1 MSTSLPR
8 MSSSPPSS
16 PSYTPLE
23 SPTPS
28 LASLPVRQVPGS
40 YGLPLIG
47 PLWDRLDYFWF
58 SGPESFLRKRM
69 DKYKSSVFRT
79 NIPPSFPFFIKTNPK
94 MIAVLDVKAFK
105 SLFDMEVVE
114 KRDVLIGD
122 YMPSTSFTGNMRVG
136 VYLDPSE
143 PKHSQACIISSS
155 IYVKEFCTDILKR
168 GSKQW
173 VPELLTNLDTMW
185 NTIEKE
191 VTEKG
196 SSSIFIPLL
205 KAMFRFLTKA
215 IVGAD
220 PLPSLGEN
228 AFVSFVL
235 WIALQL
241 LPTQSINIL
250 QPLEEIFL
258 HSFSYP
264 SFLVQPGYQKLY
276 NFIKTQG
283 QDVVQRGVSEFG
295 LSEDEAIHNL
305 LFVLGFNAF
314 GGFSVFLPFLL
325 GNLGNDQTGL
335 QARLRE
341 EVRSKIDPTQPIS
354 FDSVSQLDLVQSFVY
369 ESLRFQPPV
378 PAQFARARKDFV
390 LYSHDA
396 GFPIK
401 KGELL
406 FGYQPL
412 AMRDAKVFDEP
423 ERFVADRFTEG
434 KGGRGLLEYLY
445 WSNGPQTGSP
455 SSANKQCVAKDH
467 VVFTA
472 CVIVADLF
480 RRYDSFGGTVG
491 SITAVE
497 KAK

>member
-1 MSTSLPR
+1 MATMGAIMMSTSLMPR
-8 MSSSPPSS
+8 MSSSSPPSS
-16 PSYTPLE
+16 SPSFTPLE

-28 LASLPVRQVPGS
+28 LSSLPVRPLPGS

-58 SGPESFLRKRM
+58 SGPDKFLRKRM

-105 SLFDMEVVE
+105 SLFDMDVVE

-136 VYLDPSE
+136 
-143 PKHSQACIISSS
+143 
-155 IYVKEFCTDILKR
+155 VKEFCTDILKR

-185 NTIEKE
+185 NTIEKD

-196 SSSIFIPLL
+196 SSTFFFPLQ

-220 PLPSLGEN
+220 PPPSLGEN
-228 AFVSFVL
+228 AYISFDL
-235 WIALQL
+235 WLALQI

-264 SFLVQPGYQKLY
+264 FFLVQSGYQKLY
-276 NFIKTQG
+276 NFIKTEG
-283 QDVVQRGVSEFG
+283 QDVVRRGVSDFG

-314 GGFSVFLPFLL
+314 GGFSVFLPVLL

-335 QARLRE
+335 QTRLRE
-341 EVRSKIDPTQPIS
+341 EVRSKIDPTRPIS
-354 FDSVSQLDLVQSFVY
+354 FDSVSELELVQSFVY

-390 LYSHDA
+390 LYSHEA
-396 GFPIK
+396 GFSVK

-445 WSNGPQTGSP
+445 WSNGPQTGLP
-455 SSANKQCVAKDH
+455 SSANKQCSAKDH

-480 RRYDSFGGTVG
+480 RRYDSFVGTAL
-491 SITAVE
+491 SITAIE